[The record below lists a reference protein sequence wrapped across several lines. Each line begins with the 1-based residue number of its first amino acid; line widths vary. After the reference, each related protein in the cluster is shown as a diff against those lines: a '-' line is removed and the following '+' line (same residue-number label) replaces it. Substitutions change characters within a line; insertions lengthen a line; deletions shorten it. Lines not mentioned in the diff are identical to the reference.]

1 MGVMIEIFKLIGL
14 IILVVSLELLYMYF
28 IDIDNRKGMAF
39 LRLFKVKVKKV
50 KVKKEI
56 RAISLSALLFQI

>member
-39 LRLFKVKVKKV
+39 LRLFKVKVKK
-50 KVKKEI
+50 EI
-56 RAISLSALLFQI
+56 RAIKGIELYESELQKI